1 VLLRG
6 ILALSTSNCPA
17 GECEGCEERVT
28 VVKSVVE
35 DFVVWK
41 VEKDVRD
48 LSELLELWWKTSS

>member
-1 VLLRG
+1 VNVKGVGR
-6 ILALSTSNCPA
+6 
-17 GECEGCEERVT
+17 RVT

>member
-1 VLLRG
+1 VNVKGVRR
-6 ILALSTSNCPA
+6 
-17 GECEGCEERVT
+17 RVT